1 MNKVEQPYPLAIA
14 TAHRNIRLI
23 ARAIDVCTACSGSAS
38 IPEVKELQYL
48 HDHLYG
54 IVIRLEAAQEPHP
67 VYDELFNDLLDLT
80 LSLILAYENVWKI
93 HPTQLGQYLI
103 LSPGPLRGEIEMSYT
118 EQELLL
124 N

>member
-14 TAHRNIRLI
+14 TARRNIRLI
-23 ARAIDVCTACSGSAS
+23 ARAIDVCMACPATADTL
-38 IPEVKELQYL
+38 EVRELQYL

-54 IVIRLEAAQEPHP
+54 IVIRLEAAQKPHP

-80 LSLILAYENVWKI
+80 LSLILAYENVWKL
-93 HPTQLGQYLI
+93 HPDKLGQYLI
-103 LSPGPLRGEIEMSYT
+103 LSPGPLRGEIEMGFA
-118 EQELLL
+118 EQELLI